1 MKREIPR
8 LFGTD
13 GIRGR
18 ANTGPLHVSQVCR
31 LGEVTS
37 ALLTRRLRRRPRI
50 GLGWDTRRSAPMLAA
65 ALTAGLASGG
75 AEVLSFGELPT
86 PAVALL
92 TRDLKLDLGAVI
104 SASHNP
110 AEDNGIKYFS
120 AQGGKFPEADER
132 RLERALTAPLRPTGV
147 TGARTGAVRDASA
160 AAHAH
165 YTQVWTRRFARARL
179 AGLTLVADYAHGA
192 ACRTAPAVLSA
203 LGVVLRGLNGAPDG
217 LNINVAC
224 GSLHPGSMARATR
237 ARGADAGLAF
247 DGDADRVILSDE
259 RGRVLNGDRM
269 LGVLALHLARQ
280 GRLPKRRVVGTV
292 MTNLGL
298 ERFLG
303 THGIGLLR
311 APVGDKY
318 VARLMAAHGLALGGE
333 QSGHLLLPHLFPTGD
348 GLVTALAVL
357 TAMRAAGRPLSELA
371 GGWTDFPQLLINVP
385 VARRPDLERL
395 PAVRSVRDEVRRALG
410 DRGRVNLR
418 YSGTEPLARI
428 MVEAETRAQALAWGS
443 RLADAVAGTIGD
455 GNRRTL
461 TWLTSA

>member
-13 GIRGR
+13 GIRGL
-18 ANTGPLHVSQVCR
+18 ANAGPLHVSQVCR
-31 LGEVTS
+31 LGEATA
-37 ALLTRRLRRRPRI
+37 ALLARRLRRRPRV
-50 GLGWDTRRSAPMLAA
+50 GLGWDTRRSAPMLGA

-92 TRDLKLDLGAVI
+92 TRDLGLDLGAVV

-110 AEDNGIKYFS
+110 ADDNGIKYFS
-120 AQGGKFPEADER
+120 AGGGKFPEGDER
-132 RLERALTAPLRPTGV
+132 RLERALAGPERPAGATG
-147 TGARTGAVRDASA
+147 TGAGAVRDASA
-160 AAHAH
+160 EAHRH
-165 YTQVWTRRFARARL
+165 YARTWTARFAKARL
-179 AGLTLVADYAHGA
+179 AGLKVVADYAHGA
-192 ACRTAPAVLSA
+192 ACRTAPAVLA
-203 LGVVLRGLNGAPDG
+203 GLGISVQGLNDAPDG
-217 LNINVAC
+217 LNINVDC
-224 GSLHPGSMARATR
+224 GSLHPQALARATR
-237 ARGADAGLAF
+237 TRGADAGLAF

-269 LGVLALHLARQ
+269 LAVLALNFARQ

-298 ERFLG
+298 ERFLRAR
-303 THGIGLLR
+303 GIELLR

-318 VARLMAAHGLALGGE
+318 VAQVMARQGLALGGE

-357 TAMRAAGRPLSELA
+357 SAMRAAKRPLSELA
-371 GGWTDFPQLLINVP
+371 GGWADFPQLLVNVR
-385 VARRPDLERL
+385 VARRPDLERV
-395 PAVRSVRDEVRRALG
+395 PAVRGVLDQARRALG
-410 DRGRVNLR
+410 DRGRINLR
-418 YSGTEPLARI
+418 YSGTEPLARV
-428 MVEAETRAQALAWGS
+428 MVEAETRDQALAWGE
-443 RLADAVAGTIGD
+443 RLAGAVAAAIGD
-455 GNRRTL
+455 GHRRTL